1 MATPVLH
8 IGPRSIL
15 PPALQPG
22 PMPPARIKPA
32 SPRVA
37 ATPSAACAYQPGRLP
52 NAWRFLTIYSLVRR
66 VIMSEAAMT
75 SKGQVAIPAEIP
87 KDRGLVAGERVVFT
101 QLADRSEEG
110 REGNG
115 SCRTCSRGGEP
126 EQ

>member
-66 VIMSEAAMT
+66 VIMSEAAKIERA
-75 SKGQVAIPAEIP
+75 SS
-87 KDRGLVAGERVVFT
+87 RERVGQYVSISVD
-101 QLADRSEEG
+101 AEELKKKNKKT
-110 REGNG
+110 R
-115 SCRTCSRGGEP
+115 
-126 EQ
+126 